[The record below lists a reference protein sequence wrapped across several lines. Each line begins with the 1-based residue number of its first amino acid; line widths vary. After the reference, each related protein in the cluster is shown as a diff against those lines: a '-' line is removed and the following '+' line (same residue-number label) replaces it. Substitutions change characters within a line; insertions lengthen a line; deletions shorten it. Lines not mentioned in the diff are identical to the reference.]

1 MKNRCI
7 GKALIILV
15 FIAGLYTAWNIRE
28 TEPAYGE
35 GVASDASA
43 ETEAESKAGVTQMA
57 AQQAYRNDLS
67 EAFRVILEGA
77 TKEFIAGYVID
88 ESFLMWLDAVYGD
101 EKIIELA
108 SRVLDS
114 ETDVDTWYEVLGSSI
129 HVLWLEYCGSTGFQN
144 YLLNDVYRK
153 ECASGEE
160 TVISFAGDFNF
171 ADGWCT
177 TEYMEKQPNGI
188 YDCFSE
194 NLLDAMNASDILLMN
209 NEFTY
214 TDYTVPLAGKDY
226 TFRAEPGAAELLS
239 VFGTDAVTLANNH
252 VFDFGEIGLSDTMK
266 CLAQNEIPYLGA
278 GENREEASRILY
290 FVANGRKIAFVSATE
305 IERSKKYTR
314 EATETQSGVLKT
326 LDVNKF
332 LPVIEQAKEISDY
345 VVAVVHWGTEGTLY
359 PDSSQKRLA
368 QQIVGAGAD
377 AIIGGHPHRLQGASF
392 VNGAPVAYSIGNFWF
407 SDGTLYTTLAQIVIS
422 ADGELQLRYLPCIQ
436 EELRTRL
443 ITDAAEQED
452 FYHYLASISQDV
464 GIDARGNVYD
474 KSAPDYPE
482 GQILYDSDTSTT
494 GISGYTDNEG
504 NAIDIVG
511 NLRR

>member
-1 MKNRCI
+1 MKKRCM

-15 FIAGLYTAWNIRE
+15 FVVGLYAAWSIRE

-35 GVASDASA
+35 SAASDAIA
-43 ETEAESKAGVTQMA
+43 ATEAESKADVIQMV
-57 AQQAYRNDLS
+57 AQQTDKDDLS

-77 TKEFIAGYVID
+77 AKEFIAGYVID
-88 ESFLMWLDAVYGD
+88 ESFLMWLDAEYGD

-114 ETDVDTWYEVLGSSI
+114 EADIDTWYEVLGSSI
-129 HVLWLEYCGSTGFQN
+129 HVLWVEYCGITGFQN
-144 YLLNDVYRK
+144 YLLNDVYWK

-177 TEYMEKQPNGI
+177 TEYMRKQPNGI
-188 YDCFSE
+188 YDCFSQD
-194 NLLDAMNASDILLMN
+194 LLAATNASDILLVN

-226 TFRAEPGAAELLS
+226 TFRAEPGMAELLS

-266 CLAQNEIPYLGA
+266 YLARNEIPYLGA
-278 GENREEASRILY
+278 GENRKDASRILY
-290 FVANGRKIAFVSATE
+290 FIVNGRKVAFVSATE
-305 IERSKKYTR
+305 IERSEKYTR
-314 EATETQSGVLKT
+314 EATETQSGVLKM

-332 LPVIEQAKEISDY
+332 LPVIEQAKQVSDY
-345 VVAVVHWGTEGTLY
+345 VIAVVHWGTEGTLH
-359 PDSSQKRLA
+359 PDNTQKRLA

-436 EELRTRL
+436 ENLRTRL
-443 ITDAAEQED
+443 ITDKAGQEE
-452 FYHYLASISQDV
+452 FYHYLAAISQNV
-464 GIDARGNVYD
+464 GIDTQGNVYD
-474 KSAPDYPE
+474 KNAPDYPE
-482 GQILYDSDTSTT
+482 GHILYDSDTSTT

-511 NLRR
+511 NLRS